1 MAKILVI
8 EDDAVNVEA
17 AKTSLVGHEITIAQ
31 SIQEAFDILVEWK
44 EGRFEGFDIV
54 MTDVN
59 MPRGNFGGYEGRVIS
74 FPDNRPDNLPAGMAF
89 ALGAANLGAKVAI
102 LSDRDHHKDYV
113 SALLDLVA
121 NVSRDNKS
129 PIRAF
134 FAPKPKNWG
143 LALAKLS
150 GEGLDGNE
158 NYLNPLAENQ

>member
-8 EDDAVNVEA
+8 EDDLVNVEA
-17 AKTSLVGHEITIAQ
+17 AKASLTNHEVTIAQ
-31 SIQEAFDILVEWK
+31 SIQEAFDILCDWRW
-44 EGRFEGFDIV
+44 GRGESFDIV

-59 MPRGNFGGYEGRVIS
+59 MPREKFGGVGGRVIS
-74 FPDNRPDNLPAGMAF
+74 FPDERPESLPAGMAF
-89 ALGAANLGAKVAI
+89 ALAAANLGAKVAI
-102 LSDRDHHKDYV
+102 LSDRDHHKDYI

-121 NVSRDNKS
+121 NDPRDSKS
-129 PIRAF
+129 LIRAF

-158 NYLNPLAENQ
+158 N